1 MKNFFVVFALFLLTS
16 VSCFAQGEL
25 SASDW
30 KMTQAKLLTED
41 NKFDDALKIYEDLFV
56 TYPEDAF
63 LNFRIALC
71 HFSNGNPEQAK
82 PFIDKSVANCK
93 NAEISG
99 EIYFLKSK
107 IYHRIG
113 DYTAALSCLESIPA
127 GAANVDTLKV
137 KYFKTQVINAATYSQ
152 NQCALIPINCG
163 DVVNSNF
170 NEFYPV
176 FSAWS
181 NKLYFTSDRNYSE
194 TQEKNLVT
202 HAYPYSIFES
212 IIGVNHKLETPF
224 NPDETFATGKNFI
237 LNAVSAGDNTYFLYK
252 NTPEQV
258 DKGDIYTDT
267 KDTEENFT
275 DSEKINGTFIN
286 TENYEGSCSYD
297 YINNVLYFVS
307 TRKDKARLNSDIFK
321 SELFKGKFPEPEFL
335 NNLSSEYDESFVWV
349 NPGGEFMVIAADND
363 KSGGGYD
370 LFISFN
376 KDGKWS
382 AFENLGFPFNS
393 PANETQFTLS
403 SDGKTAYIA
412 SDRAG
417 GFGGFDIYS
426 IDFEKYITEKLGF
439 LPAIILVSGQV
450 TDEELIGVEADIK
463 IIDKSNSK
471 KSQSVKTD
479 KDGYYVVNLRC
490 DKQYTVEVKN
500 KAFAPLS
507 TEIDLTGV
515 FIGELVKDFELAGK
529 E

>member
-1 MKNFFVVFALFLLTS
+1 MRNLLILITLLILTS
-16 VSCFAQGEL
+16 VSSYAQNEL
-25 SASDW
+25 SPSDW

-41 NKFDDALKIYEDLFV
+41 NKFDDALIIYEELYV
-56 TYPEDAF
+56 SYPEDAF

-71 HFSNGNPEQAK
+71 HFTNGNSDQAK
-82 PFIDKSVANCK
+82 PFIDKSVTNCK
-93 NAEISG
+93 NSEIYG

-107 IYHRIG
+107 IYHRNG
-113 DYTAALSCLESIPA
+113 DYTAALSSLENISV
-127 GAANVDTLKV
+127 GSANVDSLKV
-137 KYFKTQVINAATYSQ
+137 EFYKSQITNAATYSQ
-152 NQCALIPINCG
+152 SPCNLVPINCSEII
-163 DVVNSNF
+163 NSDF

-176 FSAWS
+176 FSAWN

-202 HAYPYSIFES
+202 NAYPYSIFES

-237 LNAVSAGDNTYFLYK
+237 LNAVSAGDNTFFLYK
-252 NTPEQV
+252 NTPEQA
-258 DKGDIYTDT
+258 DRGDIYTDT
-267 KDTEENFT
+267 KDTEEDFT
-275 DSEKINGTFIN
+275 DSERINGTFIN
-286 TENYEGSCSYD
+286 TENYEGSCSFD

-307 TRKDKARLNSDIFK
+307 TRKDKSRVNSDIFK
-321 SELFKGKFPEPEFL
+321 SELFKGKFPEPEFM
-335 NNLSSEYDESFVWV
+335 NNISSVYDESFVWV

-363 KSGGGYD
+363 QSGGGYD

-382 AFENLGFPFNS
+382 AFKNLGFPFNS

-403 SDGKTAYIA
+403 SDAKTAYIA
-412 SDRAG
+412 SDRLG

-439 LPAIILVSGQV
+439 LPANILVSGQV

-500 KAFAPLS
+500 KTFAPLS

-515 FIGELVKDFELAGK
+515 FIGELVKDFELVGK

>member
-1 MKNFFVVFALFLLTS
+1 MKRFLVLSVFIFLTS
-16 VSCFAQGEL
+16 VICFAQTEL
-25 SASDW
+25 SPSDW

-41 NKFDDALKIYEDLFV
+41 NKFADALIIYEELYV

-71 HFSNGNPEQAK
+71 HFTNGNSDNAK
-82 PFIDKSVANCK
+82 PFIDKAVLNCK
-93 NAEISG
+93 NPEIYG
-99 EIYFLKSK
+99 EICFLKSK

-113 DYTAALSCLESIPA
+113 DFATALSCLESIPV
-127 GAANVDTLKV
+127 GSANVDSLKV
-137 KYFKTQVINAATYSQ
+137 KFYKSQINNAAEYSKSSGS
-152 NQCALIPINCG
+152 LTPVNCG
-163 DVVNSNF
+163 EIINSNF

-212 IIGVNHKLETPF
+212 VIKENNIFETPF

-252 NTPEQV
+252 NTPEV
-258 DKGDIYTDT
+258 ADRGDIYTDT
-267 KDTEENFT
+267 KDTEEDFT
-275 DSEKINGTFIN
+275 DSERINGTYIN
-286 TENYEGSCSYD
+286 TENYEGSCSFD

-307 TRKDKARLNSDIFK
+307 TRKDKSGANSDIFK
-321 SELFKGKFPEPEFL
+321 SEFFKGKFPEPEFM
-335 NNLSSEYDESFVWV
+335 NNLSTAYDESFVWV
-349 NPGGEFMVIAADND
+349 NPGGEFMVVAADND

-426 IDFEKYITEKLGF
+426 VDFEKYITEKLGF
-439 LPAIILVSGQV
+439 LPANILVSGQV

-490 DKQYTVEVKN
+490 DKRYTVEVKN
-500 KAFAPLS
+500 KTFAPLS
-507 TEIDLTGV
+507 TEIDLSGV
-515 FIGELVKDFELAGK
+515 LIGEIVKDFELVGK